1 LIPINSTSLGIKLK
15 KTKMQNS
22 TKQSDI
28 CIADIEDEMHLITLT
43 LNHLI
48 KEREKI
54 IRRGRLTAEE
64 DRRLDQI
71 DTEVDHWE
79 QVLDNLEDYMY
90 EIDQSYEENETHLE

>member
-1 LIPINSTSLGIKLK
+1 
-15 KTKMQNS
+15 MQNS

>member
-1 LIPINSTSLGIKLK
+1 
-15 KTKMQNS
+15 MQSQKNS

-28 CIADIEDEMHLITLT
+28 CIADIEDEMQLITLT
-43 LNHLI
+43 LNRLI
-48 KEREKI
+48 REREKI
-54 IRRGRLTAEE
+54 TRRGRLTAEE
-64 DRRLDQI
+64 DKRLDQI